1 MVCSWL
7 RCTGFNIMNE
17 SLKNQL
23 IRHEGLRLKPYKC
36 TANKTTIGVGRNL
49 DDVGISE
56 DEAMLLLEND
66 IKKIKEQAEKFPW
79 FLKLNESRQNVVL
92 NMIFNLGLN
101 GFLKFKETMH
111 YLESGQYDQAAIEM
125 LESAWADQVGSRAKE
140 LSKTM
145 FDGF

>member
-1 MVCSWL
+1 ML
-7 RCTGFNIMNE
+7 E
-17 SLKNQL
+17 KLKEQL
-23 IRHEGLRLKPYKC
+23 IRHEGMRLKPYRC

-66 IKKIKEQAEKFPW
+66 IKKIKEQAEKLPW
-79 FLKLNESRQNVVL
+79 FLKLNEARQNVVL

-101 GFLKFKETMH
+101 GFLKFKETIH

-125 LESAWADQVGSRAKE
+125 LESKWADQVGERAKE
-140 LSKTM
+140 LSKIM
-145 FDGF
+145 FSGTFTS

>member
-1 MVCSWL
+1 MVCSSF

-23 IRHEGLRLKPYKC
+23 IRQEGLRLKPYKC

-49 DDVGISE
+49 DDIGISE

-66 IKKIKEQAEKFPW
+66 IKKIKEQAEKLPW
-79 FLKLNESRQNVVL
+79 FLKLNEARQNVVL
-92 NMIFNLGLN
+92 NMIFNLGIS
-101 GFLKFKETMH
+101 GFLKFKETIH
-111 YLESGQYDQAAIEM
+111 YLESGQYDQVAIEM
-125 LESAWADQVGSRAKE
+125 LESKWADQVGSRAKE
-140 LSKTM
+140 LSKIM